1 MVITQRRLADGVI
14 TMRDLTDLA
23 DFSDL
28 PPELA
33 RRRVLPTKRAAA
45 FLGYHVATLRR
56 MVARGEL
63 PKPVRLSERLR
74 GWRLGDLIDHLDA
87 RDKAA

>member
-1 MVITQRRLADGVI
+1 MK
-14 TMRDLTDLA
+14 DLTDLA

-45 FLGYHVATLRR
+45 FLGYSVATLRR
-56 MVARGEL
+56 KARRGEL
-63 PKPVRLSERLR
+63 PKPVQLSARLK
-74 GWRLGDLIDHLDA
+74 GWRIGDLIDHLE
-87 RDKAA
+87 AA

>member
-1 MVITQRRLADGVI
+1 MPDF
-14 TMRDLTDLA
+14 LA

-45 FLGYHVATLRR
+45 FLGYHVVTLRR
-56 MVARGEL
+56 MAKQGKL
-63 PKPVRLSERLR
+63 PKPIQLTARLK
-74 GWRLGDLIDHLDA
+74 GWRIGDLIDHLDA